1 MRVIVLTNPS
11 AGAKA
16 DHAGELRAAL
26 ERAGVDQVE
35 VREVPGEQIAAAA
48 KEAAAGGADAVVAAG
63 GDGTVSA
70 CAAALAGTGV
80 ALGILPT
87 GTLNHFAKD
96 LGLPLALDEAAAVV
110 AAGNR
115 TAVDVASVNGRV
127 FVNNSSI
134 GIYPRIVGHRDRQ
147 RQRLGRGKWIAML
160 LACVSVFR
168 RYPTVRVRIG
178 IGEQTVLNETPFVF
192 VGNNRYELTLQNL
205 GKRPAL
211 DRGEL
216 CLYFANRTGRFGFFL
231 LALRAVLG
239 RLEQARDF
247 QTVMRREVWIE
258 TPKRELPVAL
268 DGEVV
273 RLPPPL
279 HYEVRPQALTV
290 LAPTPPAATATA
302 TATAE
307 APVRTT
313 AEGAT
318 GDEGPG
324 TA

>member
-16 DHAGELRAAL
+16 DKVEHLRAAL
-26 ERAGVDQVE
+26 QAAGVDHVD
-35 VREVPGEQIAAAA
+35 VREVPGNEITRAA
-48 KEAAAGGADAVVAAG
+48 KQAALVAGADGVDAIVAAG

-80 ALGILPT
+80 ALGVLPT

-96 LGLPLALDEAAAVV
+96 LSIPLVLDAAATVI

-115 TAVDVASVNGRV
+115 VEVDVAQVNDRV
-127 FVNNSSI
+127 FINNSSI

-147 RQRLGRGKWIAML
+147 RERLGRGKWMAML

-178 IGEQTVLNETPFVF
+178 IGDQTMLNETPFVF
-192 VGNNRYELTLQNL
+192 VGSNRYELTLQNL
-205 GKRPAL
+205 GKRSSL

-216 CLYFANRTGRFGFFL
+216 CLYFTNRTGRFGFFM

-247 QTVMRREVWIE
+247 QTVTTRELWIE
-258 TPKRELPVAL
+258 TPKRDVPVAL

-273 RLPPPL
+273 RLSPPL
-279 HYEVRPQALTV
+279 HYQIRPRALVV
-290 LAPTPPAATATA
+290 LAPPPIMSAGEGGGESAAG
-302 TATAE
+302 
-307 APVRTT
+307 V
-313 AEGAT
+313 
-318 GDEGPG
+318 
-324 TA
+324 